1 MTAESKDL
9 VLLRAITGRGL
20 AILLW
25 AHVALAVAIA
35 AARGTDWMLP
45 ATMMAVLAAAATLSW
60 RISGNGL
67 STRLTVAVAIMGQVG
82 VLAFQAAGHP
92 WQVDLHMYFFTMLAC
107 LLGYCD
113 FRPILMGVVAVA
125 LHHLVLNF
133 ALPAA
138 IFPGG
143 GDLNRVVLHAVMLLM
158 EGGVLIWLASKLVGL
173 FETAAQK
180 TAEAEAANQAQ
191 QQAGAERIEADRQA
205 KRDRDAAR
213 SDLASK
219 FERQVGHIVEAV
231 SVAASQMQTISTAMS
246 SSSEDTAR
254 EAAAAASASSLAASS
269 VNTVASATE
278 ELSASIGE
286 ISKQVTRSSEIAGKA
301 AEEAHRTNTVVEGL
315 VSGTQKIGEVVALI
329 QSIASQTN
337 LLALNATI
345 EAARAGE
352 HGRGFAVVANE
363 VKALANQT
371 AKATEE
377 IAAQIQSIQTAT
389 AEAVIA
395 IETIAGT
402 IGEINEISGMIA
414 SAVDQQSSATRE
426 IAGNVQQASTGTSDV
441 NQNILGVT
449 QAADSAGAAAAKL
462 LAASNDL
469 SSQSAQLKNEV
480 GSFLASIRAA

>member
-1 MTAESKDL
+1 MTVESKDL
-9 VLLRAITGRGL
+9 AALRAITSKGL
-20 AILLW
+20 IILLW
-25 AHVALAVAIA
+25 LHVALAMAIA
-35 AARGTDWMLP
+35 TARGADWMLP
-45 ATMMAVLAAAATLSW
+45 VTMMAVLAAAATLSQ
-60 RISGNGL
+60 RMAGNAL
-67 STRLTVAVAIMGQVG
+67 STRLTVAVAVMGQVG

-92 WQVDLHMYFFTMLAC
+92 WQVDAHMYFFTMLAC

-113 FRPILMGVVAVA
+113 FRPILMAIVAVA

-133 ALPAA
+133 VLPAA

-143 GDLNRVVLHAVMLLM
+143 GDLSRVVLHAVILLM
-158 EGGVLIWLASKLVGL
+158 EGGVLVWLASKLARL
-173 FETAAQK
+173 FETAAVK
-180 TAEAEAANQAQ
+180 TAEAEAASEAQKQASE
-191 QQAGAERIEADRQA
+191 ERIEADRQA
-205 KRDRDAAR
+205 KKDRDAAR
-213 SDLASK
+213 SDLAAK
-219 FERQVGHIVEAV
+219 FERQIGRIVEAV
-231 SVAASQMQTISTAMS
+231 SVAASQMQTISATMS

-254 EAAAAASASSLAASS
+254 EAAAAASASSLASSS

-286 ISKQVTRSSEIAGKA
+286 IGKQVTRSSEIASKA
-301 AEEAHRTNTVVEGL
+301 AEDARRTNTVVEGL
-315 VSGTQKIGEVVALI
+315 ASGTQKIGEVVVLI
-329 QSIASQTN
+329 QNIASQTN

-352 HGRGFAVVANE
+352 HGRGFAVVASE

-377 IAAQIQSIQTAT
+377 IAAQIQSIQDAT
-389 AEAVIA
+389 GEAVTA
-395 IETIAGT
+395 IGTIVGT

-426 IAGNVQQASTGTSDV
+426 IAGNVQQAATGTNDL
-441 NQNILGVT
+441 NHNILGVT
-449 QAADSAGAAAAKL
+449 QAADNAGAAAANL

>member
-20 AILLW
+20 TILLW

-158 EGGVLIWLASKLVGL
+158 EGGVLIWLASKLAGL

-191 QQAGAERIEADRQA
+191 QQASADRIEADRRSGARLRAAPGVRGRPHLRGAGVHGAHRARRCGPLPRQA
-205 KRDRDAAR
+205 PHAHVVASHSACARAAR
-213 SDLASK
+213 ADHQ
-219 FERQVGHIVEAV
+219 RPQPGGGHPWPGQAP
-231 SVAASQMQTISTAMS
+231 
-246 SSSEDTAR
+246 
-254 EAAAAASASSLAASS
+254 AASAAGRRRGVVDRVRCAASGPHGDPLPPG
-269 VNTVASATE
+269 SA
-278 ELSASIGE
+278 
-286 ISKQVTRSSEIAGKA
+286 
-301 AEEAHRTNTVVEGL
+301 
-315 VSGTQKIGEVVALI
+315 
-329 QSIASQTN
+329 
-337 LLALNATI
+337 
-345 EAARAGE
+345 
-352 HGRGFAVVANE
+352 
-363 VKALANQT
+363 
-371 AKATEE
+371 
-377 IAAQIQSIQTAT
+377 
-389 AEAVIA
+389 
-395 IETIAGT
+395 
-402 IGEINEISGMIA
+402 
-414 SAVDQQSSATRE
+414 
-426 IAGNVQQASTGTSDV
+426 
-441 NQNILGVT
+441 
-449 QAADSAGAAAAKL
+449 
-462 LAASNDL
+462 
-469 SSQSAQLKNEV
+469 
-480 GSFLASIRAA
+480 